1 MIFSFFNEFPS
12 RPVGCK
18 TWIYLFHNMSS
29 LTLLIGKIVRD
40 IFKMHQVSFLLLWN
54 NIQCACYVNVEKLRD
69 TSIVWKENIST
80 FLLSIKCW
88 LLQKISGVVIQNI
101 SFHIHICSLDLKT
114 SRLKRGVQNFK
125 MHEVQYSK
133 FCQIYI
139 SEKSFLASRQSCY
152 METMYCH
159 CLFVH

>member
-54 NIQCACYVNVEKLRD
+54 NIQCVCYVNVEKLRD

-88 LLQKISGVVIQNI
+88 LLQKNI
-101 SFHIHICSLDLKT
+101 RRCDSEYIFSHSYLQP
-114 SRLKRGVQNFK
+114 RLENFK
-125 MHEVQYSK
+125 VKKGSSELQNAWSTI
-133 FCQIYI
+133 FQILPNLHQRKVV
-139 SEKSFLASRQSCY
+139 SSL
-152 METMYCH
+152 
-159 CLFVH
+159 